1 MGIEEIRGQTVWQR
15 AQSVKQ
21 PRGGYVRPSQFKV
34 IEYDDGIT
42 LYDWENIHPS
52 VIGMV
57 VDYLTRFSVC
67 MEPVEEAFKISLF
80 GAKRAEE
87 YGDKGAYEYAKELS
101 QMIFDLDDT
110 SIIAACRLVSFDIW
124 YRNPIEAI
132 KSGGFS
138 TIEPDKKT
146 CCNIRTMVERAERFF
161 LEVGFVIDTEITF
174 EPENGDIAD
183 YKAMIESGKGQYGGY
198 TPTVC
203 SGDGDFMT
211 EDTLWDFKVSKNA
224 PNSTQTLQLFMYW
237 IMGQHSGRDEF
248 KNIDNIGIFNP
259 RLNRSYVL
267 NIAQISK
274 VSLREVEEQVIGY
287 NYDL

>member
-1 MGIEEIRGQTVWQR
+1 MGIDEIRGQTVWQR

-42 LYDWENIHPS
+42 LNDWENIHPS

-57 VDYLTRFSVC
+57 VDYLTRFLVC

-80 GAKRAEE
+80 GAKRAEA
-87 YGDKGAYEYAKELS
+87 YGVKGAYEYAKELS

-124 YRNPIEAI
+124 YRNPIEAA
-132 KSGGFS
+132 KSDGFS
-138 TIEPDKKT
+138 TIKPDEKT

-161 LEVGFVIDTEITF
+161 LDVGFVIDTEITF

-183 YKAMIESGKGQYGGY
+183 YKAMIKSGKGQYGGY

-211 EDTLWDFKVSKNA
+211 EDTLWDFKVSKNQ
-224 PNSTQTLQLFMYW
+224 PNSKQTLQLLMYW

-248 KNIDNIGIFNP
+248 KNIDKIGIFNP
-259 RLNRSYVL
+259 RLNKSYKV
-267 NIAQISK
+267 NINQISK
-274 VSLREVEEQVIGY
+274 ISIREVEEQVIVY
-287 NYDL
+287 